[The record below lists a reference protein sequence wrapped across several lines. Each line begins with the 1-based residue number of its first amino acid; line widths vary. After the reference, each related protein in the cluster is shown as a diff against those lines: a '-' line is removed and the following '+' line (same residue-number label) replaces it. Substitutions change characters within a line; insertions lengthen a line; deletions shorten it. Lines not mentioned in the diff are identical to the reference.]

1 MARCHICTLILFAC
15 PTGLE
20 FQVEEMETGRFASVA
35 WTHGAMLDFVD
46 VDEGRKELQNR
57 MGEPYITIHLWGPGD
72 PESRVA
78 NEVVLPFVEK
88 YEPQLLQ

>member
-1 MARCHICTLILFAC
+1 MLVQ
-15 PTGLE
+15 TGLE

-46 VDEGRKELQNR
+46 LGGSRKELQNR
-57 MGEPYITIHLWGPGD
+57 MGEPFITIHLWGPGD

-78 NEVVLPFVEK
+78 NEVVLPYIEEFET
-88 YEPQLLQ
+88 QLLQ